1 MNLRLSYI
9 LPLLIMMWS
18 CAPNRYQI
26 DDQPQEIYAQIE
38 DQDLYTEIIYVG
50 ATPNYHIFESII
62 TNHGDDD
69 LYISRDQYVMNLTH
83 KEKRI
88 APYTND
94 QLIPILKREREKLKK
109 TKKSRTILG
118 AVVTGLGVLATATS
132 GVPVAENILFNS
144 ESIYYIIDDRRFVQR
159 NIDSVEDE
167 IDYIKARN
175 TKLEIIPPHQT
186 RSRDILFPIER
197 TKGEVEILFTDHGH
211 EYALIFNA
219 KDLQQP

>member
-9 LPLLIMMWS
+9 LPLLMIIWS

-26 DDQPQEIYAQIE
+26 YDEPLEIYAQIE
-38 DQDLYTEIIYVG
+38 DENLYIEIIYVG

-62 TNHGDDD
+62 TNNSNDDV
-69 LYISRDQYVMNLTH
+69 YISRDQYVMNLTH

-88 APYTND
+88 SPYTND
-94 QLIPILKREREKLKK
+94 QLIPLLKREREKLKK
-109 TKKSRTILG
+109 AKKSRTIWG

-132 GVPVAENILFNS
+132 GVPIAENILFNS
-144 ESIYYIIDDRRFVQR
+144 ESVYYIIDDRRFVQR
-159 NIDSVEDE
+159 NIDSLEDE
-167 IDYIKARN
+167 IDYIRARN
-175 TKLEIIPPHQT
+175 TKLEIIPPNQT

-219 KDLQQP
+219 EDLQQP